1 MAKLDLHQTSTG
13 IATCPKCG
21 WSGQIDV
28 QIVPRQPFNERGRLC
43 GWPPFRELLE
53 VRIWCALHQDSKSCQ
68 SLRYV
73 FRVAG
78 ALALGGHPQPAIEGH
93 LKTGQ
98 SDKSQVD
105 VDARQ
110 KTPGVVAS
118 LTPDVSCHRASPK
131 VAGHKHEIVR
141 EQVKSLET
149 TKAGKNH
156 QVFGQSR
163 WLVFE

>member
-1 MAKLDLHQTSTG
+1 MWMATV
-13 IATCPKCG
+13 
-21 WSGQIDV
+21 SGVVGSD
-28 QIVPRQPFNERGRLC
+28 
-43 GWPPFRELLE
+43 
-53 VRIWCALHQDSKSCQ
+53 RIWCALHQDSKSCQ

-149 TKAGKNH
+149 TKAGKNGSMAEF
-156 QVFGQSR
+156 VGKR
-163 WLVFE
+163 EDNR